1 MFAMA
6 LVHAIVPFVRALT
19 RNLGGRIGRIVRILL
34 LAMPDT
40 ASSLDAV
47 MKFPNLGLCS
57 LAAQVP
63 EHEVRILD
71 LVLRPHGVRARVL
84 DEVRRFR
91 PDLVGYSAMSFQ
103 YETARE
109 LAASVRAAAPHAVHV
124 LGGYHAT
131 VLADEV
137 GARDGEHFDF
147 AVRGE
152 GEVAFRQLV
161 DGLAGA
167 TLDPERIPGLSW
179 RSKSGWRHNPD
190 GPLLALDS
198 VPLPRRD
205 ARVLDGAFYF
215 DRSFDVAE
223 TTRGCPLPCT
233 FCSIRRMYGRTFR
246 RFPIPRVLEDLR
258 ALDRRGVR
266 GVFFVDDNITI
277 DVPRFKELCEEIS
290 AAGLSHLR
298 YIVQA
303 SVHGI
308 AKDPT
313 LTPAMARAGFDTVF
327 MGIENAEE
335 ANVETLDI
343 AAKRGRGEDETPR
356 AVRLLRDNGIK
367 AVGGFIVGNPDDDRA
382 AIARTFRYARQLGL
396 DFPIVQALTPYPRT
410 EMREALMAEGLVTN
424 PDDLTRYNGYM
435 VNVRTRHLSSS
446 AIARAM
452 VWEGVKL
459 YMDPRAARRSR
470 FVRNFPAF
478 RGALLRNNFALFAG
492 LRNRMFRSTHTL

>member
-1 MFAMA
+1 M
-6 LVHAIVPFVRALT
+6 
-19 RNLGGRIGRIVRILL
+19 RIRL

-40 ASSLDAV
+40 ASSLDRV

-71 LVLRPHGVRARVL
+71 LVLRPKRVLRQVL
-84 DEVRRFR
+84 DEIETFD

-103 YETARE
+103 YDTART
-109 LAASVRAAAPHAVHV
+109 LATAVHAAAPHALHM

-131 VLADEV
+131 VLSEQVA
-137 GARDGEHFDF
+137 ARDGHLFDF
-147 AVRGE
+147 IVRNE
-152 GEVAFRQLV
+152 GEVSFRRV
-161 DGLAGA
+161 IDVLAGSA
-167 TLDPERIPGLSW
+167 GDLGSVPGLSW
-179 RSKSGWRHNPD
+179 RARDCYRHNPD
-190 GPLLALDS
+190 GALLELDS
-198 VPLPRRD
+198 LPLPRRE
-205 ARVLDGAFYF
+205 ARVYDGAFYF
-215 DRSFDVAE
+215 DRTFDVAE

-258 ALDRRGVR
+258 GLERRGVR

-277 DVPRFKELCEEIS
+277 DVPRLKELCDEIH

-313 LTPAMARAGFDTVF
+313 LAPKMARAGFDTVF
-327 MGIENAEE
+327 MGIENAE
-335 ANVETLDI
+335 ATNVAALDI
-343 AAKRGRGEDETPR
+343 AAKRGKTEDETPR
-356 AVRLLRDNGIK
+356 AVRLLQENGIK

-382 AIARTFRYARQLGL
+382 AIRRTFRYARRLGL
-396 DFPIVQALTPYPRT
+396 DFPIVQCLTPYPRT
-410 EMREALMAEGLVTN
+410 EMRDELLAEGLVTN
-424 PDDLTRYNGYM
+424 PDRLDRYNGYM
-435 VNVRTRHLSSS
+435 ANVRTRHLSSE

-452 VWEGVKL
+452 LWEGLKL
-459 YMDPRAARRSR
+459 YFDVRAARRSR
-470 FVRNFPAF
+470 FFHDFPAF
-478 RGALLRNNFALFAG
+478 RGSMLRNNLALLSG
-492 LRNRMFRSTHTL
+492 LGNRLFHSTHTL

>member
-1 MFAMA
+1 M
-6 LVHAIVPFVRALT
+6 
-19 RNLGGRIGRIVRILL
+19 RILL

-40 ASSLDAV
+40 ASSLDRV

-71 LVLRPHGVRARVL
+71 LVLRPKRVL
-84 DEVRRFR
+84 RQVLAEIETFD

-103 YETARE
+103 YDTART
-109 LAASVRAAAPHAVHV
+109 LATAVHAAAPHALHM

-131 VLADEV
+131 VLSEQVA
-137 GARDGEHFDF
+137 ARDGHLFDF
-147 AVRGE
+147 IVRNE
-152 GEVAFRQLV
+152 GEVSFRRV
-161 DGLAGA
+161 IDVLAGSA
-167 TLDPERIPGLSW
+167 GDLGSVPGLSW
-179 RSKSGWRHNPD
+179 RARDGYRHNPD
-190 GPLLALDS
+190 GALLELDS
-198 VPLPRRD
+198 LPLPRRE
-205 ARVLDGAFYF
+205 ARVYDGAFYF
-215 DRSFDVAE
+215 DRTFDVAE

-258 ALDRRGVR
+258 GLERRGVR

-277 DVPRFKELCEEIS
+277 DVPRLKELCDEIH

-313 LTPAMARAGFDTVF
+313 LAPKMARAGFDTVF
-327 MGIENAEE
+327 MGIENAE
-335 ANVETLDI
+335 ATNVAALDI
-343 AAKRGRGEDETPR
+343 AAKRGKTEDETPR
-356 AVRLLRDNGIK
+356 AVRLLQENGIK

-382 AIARTFRYARQLGL
+382 AIRRTFRYARRLGL
-396 DFPIVQALTPYPRT
+396 DFPIVQCLTPYPRT
-410 EMREALMAEGLVTN
+410 EMRDELLAEGLVTN
-424 PDDLTRYNGYM
+424 PDRLDRYNGYM
-435 VNVRTRHLSSS
+435 ANVRTRHLSSE

-452 VWEGVKL
+452 LWEGLKL
-459 YMDPRAARRSR
+459 YFDVRAARRSR
-470 FVRNFPAF
+470 FFHDFPAF
-478 RGALLRNNFALFAG
+478 RGSMLRNNLALLSG
-492 LRNRMFRSTHTL
+492 LGNRLFHSTHTL

>member
-1 MFAMA
+1 M
-6 LVHAIVPFVRALT
+6 
-19 RNLGGRIGRIVRILL
+19 RILL

-40 ASSLDAV
+40 ASSLDRV

-71 LVLRPHGVRARVL
+71 LVLRPKRVL
-84 DEVRRFR
+84 RQVLAEIETFD

-103 YETARE
+103 YDTART
-109 LAASVRAAAPHAVHV
+109 LATAVHAAAPHALHM

-131 VLADEV
+131 VLSEQVA
-137 GARDGEHFDF
+137 ARDGHLFDF
-147 AVRGE
+147 IVRNE
-152 GEVAFRQLV
+152 GEVSFRRV
-161 DGLAGA
+161 IDVLAGSA
-167 TLDPERIPGLSW
+167 GDLGTVPGLSW
-179 RSKSGWRHNPD
+179 RARDGYRHNPD
-190 GPLLALDS
+190 GALLELDS
-198 VPLPRRD
+198 LPLPRRE
-205 ARVLDGAFYF
+205 ARVYDGAFYF
-215 DRSFDVAE
+215 DRTFDVAE

-258 ALDRRGVR
+258 GLERRGVR

-277 DVPRFKELCEEIS
+277 DVPRLKELCDEIH

-313 LTPAMARAGFDTVF
+313 LAPKMARAGFDTVF
-327 MGIENAEE
+327 MGIENAE
-335 ANVETLDI
+335 ATNVAALDI
-343 AAKRGRGEDETPR
+343 AAKRGKTEDETPR
-356 AVRLLRDNGIK
+356 AVRLLQENGIK

-382 AIARTFRYARQLGL
+382 AIRRTFRYARRLGL
-396 DFPIVQALTPYPRT
+396 DFPIVQCLTPYPRT
-410 EMREALMAEGLVTN
+410 EMRDELLAEGLVTN
-424 PDDLTRYNGYM
+424 PDRLDRYNGYM
-435 VNVRTRHLSSS
+435 ANVRTRHLSSE

-452 VWEGVKL
+452 LWEGLKL
-459 YMDPRAARRSR
+459 YFDVRAARRSR
-470 FVRNFPAF
+470 FFHDFPAF
-478 RGALLRNNFALFAG
+478 RGSMLRNNLALLSG
-492 LRNRMFRSTHTL
+492 LGNRLFHSTHTL

>member
-1 MFAMA
+1 
-6 LVHAIVPFVRALT
+6 LT
-19 RNLGGRIGRIVRILL
+19 RTRYGQIGGLVRILL

-40 ASSLDAV
+40 ASSLDSV

-71 LVLRPHGVRARVL
+71 LVLRPHGVRARVV
-84 DEVRRFR
+84 DEVRRFG

-103 YETARE
+103 YDTARA
-109 LAASVRAAAPHAVHV
+109 LAAAVRAAAPHAMHV

-137 GARDGEHFDF
+137 GVRDGERFDF

-152 GEVAFRQLV
+152 GELAFRQLV
-161 DGLAGA
+161 DGLAGG
-167 TLDPERIPGLSW
+167 TLDPQRIPGLSW
-179 RSKSGWRHNPD
+179 RSHAGWRHNPE

-198 VPLPRRD
+198 LPLPRRE

-215 DRSFDVAE
+215 DRTFDVAE
-223 TTRGCPLPCT
+223 TSRGCPLPCT

-246 RFPIPRVLEDLR
+246 RFPIPRVLADLR

-266 GVFFVDDNITI
+266 GVFFVDDNVTI
-277 DVPRFKELCEEIS
+277 DVPRLKELCEGIV

-313 LTPAMARAGFDTVF
+313 LAPAMARAGFDTVF
-327 MGIENAEE
+327 MGIENAED
-335 ANVETLDI
+335 ANVHALDI
-343 AAKRGRGEDETPR
+343 AAKRGRSEDETPR

-382 AIARTFRYARQLGL
+382 AIARTFRYARRLGL

-410 EMREALMAEGLVTN
+410 EMRAALMAEGLVTN

-435 VNVRTRHLSSS
+435 VNVRTRHLSSA

-459 YMDPRAARRSR
+459 YMDPRAAGRSR
-470 FVRNFPAF
+470 FVRDFPAF
-478 RGALLRNNFALFAG
+478 RGALLRNNLALFAG

>member
-1 MFAMA
+1 M
-6 LVHAIVPFVRALT
+6 
-19 RNLGGRIGRIVRILL
+19 RILI

-57 LAAQVP
+57 IAAQVP
-63 EHEVRILD
+63 EHDVRILD
-71 LVLRPHGVRARVL
+71 LVLRPHRDRQQVL
-84 DEVRRFR
+84 DEVQTFR
-91 PDLVGYSAMSFQ
+91 PDVVGYSAMSFQ
-103 YETARE
+103 YATARA
-109 LAASVRAAAPHAVHV
+109 LAAAVHAAEPGIVQV

-137 GARDGEHFDF
+137 GARDGDLFDF
-147 AVRGE
+147 VIRGE
-152 GEVAFRQLV
+152 GERAFRQLI
-161 DGLAGA
+161 DGLAG
-167 TLDPERIPGLSW
+167 TRFDPSSVPGLSW
-179 RSKSGWRHNPD
+179 RGPEGYRHNPD
-190 GPLLALDS
+190 GELLALDS
-198 VPLPRRD
+198 LPLPRRE
-205 ARVLDGAFYF
+205 ARALGGAFYF

-223 TTRGCPLPCT
+223 TSRGCPLPCT

-258 ALDRRGVR
+258 ALDRGGVR

-277 DVPRFKELCEEIS
+277 DVPRFKELCEAIT

-308 AKDPT
+308 AKDATLAPT
-313 LTPAMARAGFDTVF
+313 MARAGFDTVF
-327 MGIENAEE
+327 MGIENGED
-335 ANVETLDI
+335 ANVAALDI
-343 AAKRGRGEDETPR
+343 APKRGKHEDETPR

-382 AIARTFRYARQLGL
+382 AIARTFRYAGRLGL
-396 DFPIVQALTPYPRT
+396 DFPIVQCLTPYPRT
-410 EMREALMAEGLVTN
+410 EMRAQLLAEGLVTN
-424 PDDLTRYNGYM
+424 PDDLTRYNGYIA
-435 VNVRTRHLSSS
+435 NVRTRHLSST

-459 YMDPRAARRSR
+459 YLDPRVALRSR
-470 FVRNFPAF
+470 FVRDYPAF
-478 RGALLRNNFALFAG
+478 RGAMMRNNLALFGG
-492 LRNRMFRSTHTL
+492 LRNRMFHSTHTL